1 MILKVIAHLEKS
13 LNYTCR
19 DGGLL
24 IFERNGKPQSFLH
37 ISNQFKKNSFQ
48 ELTTWCASNG
58 YGEGSEIKVIGP
70 RKFLEVLTPLV
81 IQLRFHLLKSIE
93 RSSEFEIVYDHSL
106 RSVKVS
112 KESPKDLIPVGQ
124 AKIKVLI
131 VDDSQTIRQLLEKV
145 LRKDDQLEVVG
156 TIANPL
162 EVEAA
167 LQRLKPDVMTLD
179 IHMPEMDGI
188 SLLKK
193 TIPTYKIPT
202 VMISSISKEEGPQV
216 LAALE
221 AGAVDYIQ
229 KPSLKDLDK
238 VGPQI
243 IESVKMAAKAKVTT
257 HRSTPARRL
266 NRTSSYTGTGF
277 VVIGSSTG
285 GTEALRQILET
296 LPAEI
301 PPIMIVQH
309 IPAVFSKALADRLNQ
324 LCPFQVKEVEHNEL
338 VKPNTVYI
346 AQGGA
351 HMTLKN
357 LQGEYRLFVNDDPP
371 VNRHKPS
378 VDYFF
383 KTVSQFKGIPLVGV
397 ILTGM
402 GADGARMLK
411 VLRDQGARTIAQ
423 DKETSVV
430 WGMPREAAQLGG
442 AEFVLPIY
450 SIAEKIVDLCSEFQ
464 HKKNAS

>member
-1 MILKVIAHLEKS
+1 MILKALTHLEKS
-13 LNYTCR
+13 FKYSCR

-24 IFERNGKPQSFLH
+24 IFEKNGKPDSFLH
-37 ISNQFKKNSFQ
+37 LSPQLKENDIN
-48 ELTTWCASNG
+48 ELKAWCSKFG
-58 YGEGSEIKVIGP
+58 YGHGTEVKVIGS
-70 RKFLEVLTPLV
+70 RKFLEELTPFM
-81 IQLRFHLLKSIE
+81 IQLRFQLLKSIQRE
-93 RSSEFEIVYDHSL
+93 SEFEIVYNHNL
-106 RSVKVS
+106 RSMKVS
-112 KESPKDLIPVGQ
+112 KESANDLIPVGQ

-145 LRKDDQLEVVG
+145 LCKDHQIEVVG

-179 IHMPEMDGI
+179 IHMPEMDGV

-193 TIPTYKIPT
+193 IIPTYKIPT

-243 IESVKMAAKAKVTT
+243 IESVKMAAKAKVTAYK
-257 HRSTPARRL
+257 STPVRRM
-266 NRTSSYTGTGF
+266 NRTSAYAGTGF

-285 GTEALRQILET
+285 GTEALRQILEA

-301 PPIMIVQH
+301 PPIMVVQH
-309 IPAVFSKALADRLNQ
+309 IPAVFSKALADRLND
-324 LCPFQVKEVEHNEL
+324 LCPFQVKEVENNDL

-346 AQGGA
+346 AQGG
-351 HMTLKN
+351 MQMSLKY
-357 LQGEYRLFVNDDPP
+357 LQGEYRLLVNDDPP

-383 KTVSQFKGIPLVGV
+383 KSVSQFKGVPVVGV

-450 SIAEKIVDLCSEFQ
+450 SIAEKIVALCEEFQ
-464 HKKNAS
+464 HKKKAS

>member
-1 MILKVIAHLEKS
+1 MILKAFSQLEQSFKYS
-13 LNYTCR
+13 CR

-24 IFERNGKPQSFLH
+24 IFVKNGKPASIVH
-37 ISNQFKKNSFQ
+37 ISLRAKEKDFS
-48 ELTTWCASNG
+48 ELKAWCASNQ
-58 YGEGSEIKVIGP
+58 YVEGTEVKVIGS
-70 RKFLEVLTPLV
+70 RKLLEDLTPLI
-81 IQLRFHLLKSIE
+81 IQLRFHLLKAVE
-93 RSSEFEIVYDHSL
+93 RSIEFEIVYDHNI

-112 KESPKDLIPVGQ
+112 KESPQDLIPVGHE
-124 AKIKVLI
+124 KTRVLI

-145 LRKDDQLEVVG
+145 LGKDDQIEVVG

-167 LQRLKPDVMTLD
+167 LQRLKPDVITLD
-179 IHMPEMDGI
+179 IHMPEMDGV

-193 TIPTYKIPT
+193 IVPTYKIPT
-202 VMISSISKEEGPQV
+202 VIISSISKEEGPQV

-229 KPSLKDLDK
+229 KPSFKDLDK

-243 IESVKMAAKAKVTT
+243 IESVKMAAKAKVST
-257 HRSTPARRL
+257 RKSTPARRL
-266 NRTSSYTGTGF
+266 SRTSSYAGTGF

-309 IPAVFSKALADRLNQ
+309 IPAVFSKALADRLND
-324 LCPFQVKEVEHNEL
+324 LCPFEVKEVEHNDL

-346 AQGGA
+346 AQGGTQ
-351 HMTLKN
+351 MSLN
-357 LQGEYRLFVNDDPP
+357 CLQGEYRLLVNDDPP

-450 SIAEKIVDLCSEFQ
+450 SIAEKIVDLCSDFQ
-464 HKKNAS
+464 PKKKAS

>member
-1 MILKVIAHLEKS
+1 MILKSFPHLERTVHHLCKE
-13 LNYTCR
+13 
-19 DGGLL
+19 GGLL
-24 IFERNGKPQSFLH
+24 VFEKAGKASSLVQ
-37 ISNQFKKNSFQ
+37 ISLQFQNSDF
-48 ELTTWCASNG
+48 EALKDWCDHHNYAQ
-58 YGEGSEIKVIGP
+58 GSGVKVIGS
-70 RKFLEVLTPLV
+70 RAFLEGITPFL
-81 IQLRFHLLKSIE
+81 IQLRLNLIKSIE
-93 RSSEFEIVYDHSL
+93 RSGEFEVFYDSQAQ
-106 RSVKVS
+106 SVKVS
-112 KESPKDLIPVGQ
+112 KESVRDLVPTGKAQ
-124 AKIKVLI
+124 IKVMI
-131 VDDSQTIRQLLEKV
+131 VDDSQTIRNLLEKV
-145 LRKDDQLEVVG
+145 LGKDDSIQVVAA
-156 TIANPL
+156 IANPL
-162 EVEAA
+162 DVEAA
-167 LQRLKPDVMTLD
+167 VLKYKPDVMTLD
-179 IHMPEMDGI
+179 IHMPEMDGVT
-188 SLLKK
+188 LLRKI
-193 TIPTYKIPT
+193 IPKHRIPT

-229 KPSLKDLDK
+229 KPSLKDLDR

-243 IESVKMAAKAKVTT
+243 IDSVKTAAKAKV
-257 HRSTPARRL
+257 HQLRSAPLSRVKAKS
-266 NRTSSYTGTGF
+266 NYSGEGF

-301 PPIMIVQH
+301 PPIMVVQH
-309 IPAVFSKALADRLNQ
+309 IPAVFSRALADRLND
-324 LCPFQVKEVEHNEL
+324 LCPFHVKEVEHNDL
-338 VKPNTVYI
+338 VRPNTVYV
-346 AQGGA
+346 AQGGSQ
-351 HMTLKN
+351 MSLKY

-383 KTVSQFKGIPLVGV
+383 KTVAEFKNIPTVGV

-402 GADGARMLK
+402 GSDGARMLK

-442 AEFVLPIY
+442 AEFILPIY

-464 HKKNAS
+464 QKKKVS